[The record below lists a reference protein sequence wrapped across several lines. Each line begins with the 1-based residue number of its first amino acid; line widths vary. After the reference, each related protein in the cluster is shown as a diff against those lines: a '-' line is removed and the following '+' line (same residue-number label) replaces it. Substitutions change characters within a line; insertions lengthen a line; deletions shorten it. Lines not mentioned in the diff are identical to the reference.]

1 MSANILEITALTK
14 HFGGLTAVSALDLH
28 IAKGEIMALI
38 GPNGAGKS
46 TVFNLVAGVY
56 PPSDGVIRFKG
67 EVINGRKPWN
77 LCKLGLARTFQIV
90 KPFASKTVLYNVM
103 VGAFLHT
110 NSTAKARERA
120 EEVMAVLGL
129 DSLRDR
135 LAGSL
140 TIADRKRL
148 EIGKALATGPELLLL
163 DEVMAGL
170 RPTEVDDMIAVIKGL
185 RDRGVTVFVIE
196 HIMRAVMALSD
207 RVAVIHFGQKIA
219 EGTPE
224 AVTKDE
230 NVIKAYLGGTMTL
243 LSVEHIDVAYGDV
256 QVINDLSLTVEEGE
270 VVSIIGGNGAGKST
284 LLKTISG
291 LMAPSAGSIFF
302 RGEPIHNL
310 PPERIV
316 ERGIVHVPEG
326 RRLFSLMT
334 VAENLLIGAYT
345 PRAYKERGNTL
356 RQVHALLPRLLER
369 EGQMAMTLSGGEQ
382 QMVAIGRGL
391 MALPGLLMLDEPSLG
406 LAPILVKS
414 IFDTLRKIADT
425 GTTVLLVE
433 QDVNHSLRLS
443 DRGYVLE
450 HGRVALAGEAA
461 QLLENPHIKSAYL
474 GI

>member
-1 MSANILEITALTK
+1 
-14 HFGGLTAVSALDLH
+14 
-28 IAKGEIMALI
+28 
-38 GPNGAGKS
+38 
-46 TVFNLVAGVY
+46 
-56 PPSDGVIRFKG
+56 
-67 EVINGRKPWN
+67 
-77 LCKLGLARTFQIV
+77 
-90 KPFASKTVLYNVM
+90 
-103 VGAFLHT
+103 
-110 NSTAKARERA
+110 
-120 EEVMAVLGL
+120 
-129 DSLRDR
+129 
-135 LAGSL
+135 
-140 TIADRKRL
+140 
-148 EIGKALATGPELLLL
+148 
-163 DEVMAGL
+163 
-170 RPTEVDDMIAVIKGL
+170 
-185 RDRGVTVFVIE
+185 
-196 HIMRAVMALSD
+196 
-207 RVAVIHFGQKIA
+207 
-219 EGTPE
+219 
-224 AVTKDE
+224 
-230 NVIKAYLGGTMTL
+230 MTL

-291 LMAPSAGSIFF
+291 LMAPSAGSILF

-334 VAENLLIGAYT
+334 VAENLLVGAYT
-345 PRAYKERGNTL
+345 PRAYKERNNTL

-369 EGQMAMTLSGGEQ
+369 QEQMAMTLSGGEQ

-414 IFDTLRKIADT
+414 IFETLRKIADT